1 MAGSK
6 AKNSSSSS
14 QKKTSPSKFKMGTAK
29 TVSKRSKDQSIYT
42 FCGKPGFATAFAI
55 KHTGEPA
62 YIWPFQQKVNEGDS
76 AVEDLKIIAVVNRIL
91 EGTQNPVTSSG
102 YNVKQFLRQVNSDN
116 MEEIIETTEKWGR
129 DMADVMN
136 ACNYT
141 YPTHFVYR
149 GDISGIDGKDIKNVV
164 QEGDVRTFVRQ
175 CFREHLNNLEF
186 FEDSSLM
193 EAMFDET
200 NPDTLMSPFS
210 GNPDNL

>member
-1 MAGSK
+1 MVGSK
-6 AKNSSSSS
+6 ANNSSSSS

-62 YIWPFQQKVNEGDS
+62 YIWPFQQKVNDGDA

-91 EGTQNPVTSSG
+91 EGTQTPVTSSG
-102 YNVKQFLRQVNSDN
+102 YNTKQFLRQVDSDN
-116 MEEIIETTEKWGR
+116 IEEIIATTEQWGR

-136 ACNYT
+136 ACSYT

-149 GDISGIDGKDIKNVV
+149 GDISGLDGKDIKNVV

-175 CFREHLNNLEF
+175 CFREHLDNLEF
-186 FEDSSLM
+186 FEDASLM
-193 EAMFDET
+193 EAIFDES
-200 NPDTLMSPFS
+200 NPDVLMIQFS
-210 GNPDNL
+210 ANPDNL